1 MVYYYYQKSAR
12 FSRFRS
18 GNREGRE
25 ARGVE
30 KLLEKLREMGPKAI
44 LVVLAAVM
52 LFLAIVAAVVIGV
65 IETKKAN
72 DLRKKNEQIRYEQLQ
87 NEQAELS
94 RLDGIY
100 QETKQKAA
108 AALPGF
114 ICLGDDLAAG
124 RGDQRVN
131 FELILQQAISEEVFS
146 ALSFETAVTEQYRSV
161 VHSNAKRYSL
171 PAANVVSYGE
181 SRASTAT
188 TLAMDGAY
196 PILLTEKLTVP
207 AGTDEV
213 RTSFRTER
221 GDYIR
226 PLLGESKR
234 SENVSLEKDDGTKIS
249 GTLTVRGSI
258 DNPIYSFRRAE
269 AGEPMEFPAGS
280 RIVTEQSQENRNLF
294 PIVWMGMNEGY
305 HSTEEL
311 IEQCKLLLADK
322 PLYEEGYYLVIGL
335 LDRPD
340 TEEAFEAAFG
350 EHYLNARKFLNEQ
363 GLATL
368 GLTAAEDEREQT
380 AIAYGEVPL
389 SLRHIYNAEITPFY
403 LNANGYTAIGK
414 EVYRKIDA
422 LGYFT
427 AVRGVIADAMEQVR
441 AGAN

>member
-1 MVYYYYQKSAR
+1 
-12 FSRFRS
+12 
-18 GNREGRE
+18 
-25 ARGVE
+25 
-30 KLLEKLREMGPKAI
+30 MGPKAI

-65 IETKKAN
+65 VETKKAN

-100 QETKQKAA
+100 QEAKQKAE

-114 ICLGDDLAAG
+114 ICLGDDLCAG
-124 RGDQRVN
+124 RGDKKVN
-131 FELILQQAISEEVFS
+131 FELILQQSITEEILS
-146 ALSFETAVTEQYRSV
+146 AFSFETAVAEQYRSV
-161 VHSNAKRYSL
+161 VHSNAKRYAL

-181 SRASTAT
+181 TGASTAT

-196 PILLTEKLTVP
+196 SILLTEKLTVP

-213 RTSFRTER
+213 RTSFRTDR
-221 GDYIR
+221 GDYIF
-226 PLLGESKR
+226 PLLGDTTVHSA
-234 SENVSLEKDDGTKIS
+234 NVTLEKDDGATVNGI
-249 GTLTVRGSI
+249 LTVRRSGK
-258 DNPIYSFRRAE
+258 DYVYSFRRAE

-368 GLTAAEDEREQT
+368 GLTASEDEREQT

-427 AVRGVIADAMEQVR
+427 DVRGVIADAMEQVH

>member
-1 MVYYYYQKSAR
+1 
-12 FSRFRS
+12 
-18 GNREGRE
+18 
-25 ARGVE
+25 
-30 KLLEKLREMGPKAI
+30 MGPKAI

-65 IETKKAN
+65 VETKKAN
-72 DLRKKNEQIRYEQLQ
+72 DLCKKNEQIRYEQLQ

-100 QETKQKAA
+100 QEAKRKAE

-114 ICLGDDLAAG
+114 ICLGDDLCAG
-124 RGDQRVN
+124 RGDKKVN
-131 FELILQQAISEEVFS
+131 FELILQQSITEEILS
-146 ALSFETAVTEQYRSV
+146 AFSFETAVAEQYRSV
-161 VHSNAKRYSL
+161 VHSHAKRYSL

-181 SRASTAT
+181 TGASTAT

-196 PILLTEKLTVP
+196 SILLTEKLTVP

-213 RTSFRTER
+213 RTSFRTDR
-221 GDYIR
+221 GDYIF
-226 PLLGESKR
+226 PLLGDTTVHSA
-234 SENVSLEKDDGTKIS
+234 NVTLEKDDGATVNGI
-249 GTLTVRGSI
+249 LTVRRSGK
-258 DNPIYSFRRAE
+258 DYVYSFRRAE

-280 RIVTEQSQENRNLF
+280 RIVTEQSQESRNLF
-294 PIVWMGMNEGY
+294 PVVWMGMNEGY

-350 EHYLNARKFLNEQ
+350 EHYLNARQFLNEQ

-368 GLTAAEDEREQT
+368 GLTASEDEREQT

-427 AVRGVIADAMEQVR
+427 DVRGVIADAMEQVR